1 LVSALDNY
9 QKASALKA
17 QQAAALDRAVGV
29 AGDLFNA
36 ARANYLE
43 VLTAQ
48 REAIDVKLELV
59 ETQLR
64 QQVAV
69 TNLYR
74 ALGGGW
80 K

>member
-1 LVSALDNY
+1 MYS
-9 QKASALKA
+9 LKFTESEVQNQSIDIA
-17 QQAAALDRAVGV
+17 N
-29 AGDLFNA
+29 DLFKS

-48 REAIDVKLELV
+48 REALETKLELV
-59 ETQLR
+59 EIKKVQLNN
-64 QQVAV
+64 VV
-69 TNLYR
+69 GLYR